1 MLVVTTENL
10 VGYEIRA
17 VIGEVLGV
25 SACSRNPFA
34 VGLKS
39 PNGGVGIEM
48 AQFLVASRGRA
59 IGQMVHAARS
69 RGATAIVGMRFDHR
83 DITATWIELCAYGT
97 AVVAL
102 PISEEARQQETLM
115 RDAAASVPASP
126 SALPTSDRPPSSGA
140 GRAGRR
146 A

>member
-17 VIGEVLGV
+17 VLGEVLGV
-25 SACSRNPFA
+25 AACSRNPFA

-39 PNGGVGIEM
+39 PNGVGGVEM
-48 AQFLVASRGRA
+48 AQFLVTSRGRA

-69 RGATAIVGMRFDHR
+69 RGATAIIGMRFDHR

-97 AVVAL
+97 AIIAV
-102 PISEEARQQETLM
+102 PISEEARLQDAQM
-115 RDAAASVPASP
+115 REHSSP
-126 SALPTSDRPPSSGA
+126 KAPI
-140 GRAGRR
+140 
-146 A
+146 